1 MLHSS
6 TLDAKGQKLYV
17 IVSLTKDELAVA
29 VIDLATMTMTKTVA
43 ESAPDDVVR
52 FNLKCVECLRP
63 LRCLLLFYL
72 YFFFFLFFSWGRGAG
87 GRLRK
92 PTTFLSVNDTHMCA
106 CVCIFMMHSFLFLVL
121 QMKTKLKQRS
131 TALFGTALAKPWQA
145 CLSHLQPVLQAWCF
159 VALTLQQGNGALR
172 QSPRSK

>member
-52 FNLKCVECLRP
+52 FNLKCVDMFAAPALSITI
-63 LRCLLLFYL
+63 LLIH
-72 YFFFFLFFSWGRGAG
+72 FF
-87 GRLRK
+87 
-92 PTTFLSVNDTHMCA
+92 
-106 CVCIFMMHSFLFLVL
+106 
-121 QMKTKLKQRS
+121 
-131 TALFGTALAKPWQA
+131 
-145 CLSHLQPVLQAWCF
+145 
-159 VALTLQQGNGALR
+159 
-172 QSPRSK
+172 